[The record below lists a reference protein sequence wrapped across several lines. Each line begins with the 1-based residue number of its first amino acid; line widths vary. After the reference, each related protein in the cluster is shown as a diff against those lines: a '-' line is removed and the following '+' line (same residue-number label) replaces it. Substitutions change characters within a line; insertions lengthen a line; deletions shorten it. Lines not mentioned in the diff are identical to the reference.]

1 MKHLYAQVF
10 VFMLKGSR
18 KLLICMVVATVIS
31 LTQGSIAQLGK
42 RLVCGKAVVNTTA
55 AVARTEVG
63 LYFAGNDLLPGAA
76 TERDG
81 TFCIENYVSDLSKP
95 MPARLYVTSFCHPND
110 VALVNIPFW
119 PRLRR
124 EPRFSGKRIIVG
136 PGGLTSVGNV
146 DVQLIYGHVSL
157 RILNERHQP
166 LLTQPSDWSPVWIRV
181 RDQNGVTVHESGLS
195 VVEIERSVD
204 LKRSLINLALPEG
217 MWTLE
222 VALAGVPPGTSTIR
236 HAVQWQRVPGQLKI
250 QSCRDPREV
259 NLTVRRTKGS

>member
-1 MKHLYAQVF
+1 MKHLYVQVF
-10 VFMLKGSR
+10 VFILKASR
-18 KLLICMVVATVIS
+18 KLLICVVVATVIS

-95 MPARLYVTSFCHPND
+95 MPARLYVTSFCRPND

-124 EPRFSGKRIIVG
+124 KPGFSGKQITVG
-136 PGGLTSVGNV
+136 PGSLTNVGDV
-146 DVQLIYGHVSL
+146 DVQVIYGHVSL
-157 RILNERHQP
+157 RILDQQRRP
-166 LLTQPSDWSPVWIRV
+166 LLTKPDDWFAVWIRV

-195 VVEIERSVD
+195 VVEIERSVN
-204 LKRSLINLALPEG
+204 LKESRIDLALPNG
-217 MWTLE
+217 TWTLE
-222 VALAGVPPGTSTIR
+222 VAPAGVPPDTSTIR
-236 HAVQWQRVPGQLKI
+236 HAVKWLRVPAKLKI
-250 QSCRDPREV
+250 KSCDDPKDVVVSVSRV
-259 NLTVRRTKGS
+259 SRS